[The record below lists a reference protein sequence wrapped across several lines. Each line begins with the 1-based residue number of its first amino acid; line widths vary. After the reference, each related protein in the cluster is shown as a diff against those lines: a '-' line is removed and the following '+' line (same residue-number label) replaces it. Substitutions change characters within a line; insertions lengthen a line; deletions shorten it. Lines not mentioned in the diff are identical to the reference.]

1 MKKLSTLKTVGFGF
15 IGGLLA
21 VTVILGIQKTEK
33 AETKKL
39 SANELIDG
47 NRQQTAIRQV
57 NYTGASS
64 VDFKE
69 ASKNSINSVVHVTT
83 KVVQTTFQRDI
94 FQEFFYCHKPYLLC
108 GVPRFYFPGAPC

>member
-47 NRQQTAIRQV
+47 NRKQTAIRQV
-57 NYTGASS
+57 NYTG
-64 VDFKE
+64 
-69 ASKNSINSVVHVTT
+69 VHIVNEN
-83 KVVQTTFQRDI
+83 KI
-94 FQEFFYCHKPYLLC
+94 ISCALIL
-108 GVPRFYFPGAPC
+108 